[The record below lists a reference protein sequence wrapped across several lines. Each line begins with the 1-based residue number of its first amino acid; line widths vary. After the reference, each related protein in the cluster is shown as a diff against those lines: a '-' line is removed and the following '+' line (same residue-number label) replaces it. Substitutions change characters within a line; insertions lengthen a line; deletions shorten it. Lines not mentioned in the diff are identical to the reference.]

1 MRPHRRYMNQNLLE
15 RKRYRLR
22 ANAAKEDT
30 TATNAEDKTVI
41 TRLLKKYRLI
51 PLFQMLT

>member
-15 RKRYRLR
+15 RNRYRLK

-30 TATNAEDKTVI
+30 TATSVEDRTVI
-41 TRLLKKYRLI
+41 TRLLKKYLLI
-51 PLFQMLT
+51 PLFQILT